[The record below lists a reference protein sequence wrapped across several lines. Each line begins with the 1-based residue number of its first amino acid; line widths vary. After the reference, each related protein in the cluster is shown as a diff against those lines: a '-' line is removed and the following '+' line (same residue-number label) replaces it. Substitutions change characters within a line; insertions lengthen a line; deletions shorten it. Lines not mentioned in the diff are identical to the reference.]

1 MEILLQSLAKKTKW
15 FILHKWQRDV
25 AGMDFGSYPH
35 TTENK
40 ARFTLSI

>member
-1 MEILLQSLAKKTKW
+1 MEILLQSLAEKMKW
-15 FILHKWQRDV
+15 FLFQKRQRDV
-25 AGMDFGSYPH
+25 AVMDFGSYPH